1 MQLES
6 HGCKVRHVQARLFVC
21 GADFRADER
30 LTDQI
35 FLDKFAT
42 IKKSRMNVGVMHLVA
57 LAAAC
62 VSNAA
67 MALVEYRRQFGF
79 PLTSWSE
86 SYFGDI
92 AGIEGLLGIKY
103 EKKPT
108 K

>member
-1 MQLES
+1 MAKGL
-6 HGCKVRHVQARLFVC
+6 
-21 GADFRADER
+21 ADM
-30 LTDQI
+30 
-35 FLDKFAT
+35 KC
-42 IKKSRMNVGVMHLVA
+42 RMMVGVMHLAA

-62 VSNAA
+62 ASNAT

-103 EKKPT
+103 ENEKKLLLMIF
-108 K
+108 